1 MTEEQKSDVIMLMA
15 TMRAFNEQL
24 YNLKGVHKQG
34 MKMKFNRLLKVSAQ
48 YEREIVHI
56 TQNSQEFE
64 DVYDALMD
72 VILEVKQQINGQKE
86 SNLE

>member
-1 MTEEQKSDVIMLMA
+1 MTKEQKSDVIMLIA

-48 YEREIVHI
+48 YEKEIVHI
-56 TQNSQEFE
+56 TENSQEFE

-72 VILEVKQQINGQKE
+72 VIINVKEQINGQKE
-86 SNLE
+86 PNLE